1 MGMSYLDRLVKAV
14 EDEDGGVFIG
24 PDADGHLFLAKYRGD
39 RFDPPLLLD
48 FTEEEFDTAVHEAG
62 PSGSSVWPELPAPEG
77 GYRLLSV
84 HLYESLSREKT
95 PVRRVY
101 ISEGQI
107 WAD

>member
-1 MGMSYLDRLVKAV
+1 MGISYLDRLVKAV

-24 PDADGHLFLAKYRGD
+24 PDADGHLSLAKYRGD

-84 HLYESLSREKT
+84 HLYESLSREKP
-95 PVRRVY
+95 PVSRVY

-107 WAD
+107 LAE

>member
-14 EDEDGGVFIG
+14 EDEDDGVFIG
-24 PDADGHLFLAKYRGD
+24 PDADGHLHLARYRGD

-48 FTEEEFDTAVHEAG
+48 FTEEEFEAAVHEAG
-62 PSGSSVWPELPAPEG
+62 ASGSSVWPELPAPEG

-84 HLYESLSREKT
+84 HLYESLAREKT

-101 ISEGQI
+101 IAEGQI
-107 WAD
+107 QAE